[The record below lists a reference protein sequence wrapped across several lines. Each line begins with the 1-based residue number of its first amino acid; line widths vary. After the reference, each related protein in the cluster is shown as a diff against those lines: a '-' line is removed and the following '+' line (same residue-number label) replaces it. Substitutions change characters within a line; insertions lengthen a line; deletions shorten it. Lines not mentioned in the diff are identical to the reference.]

1 VIRLE
6 QVTLRREGAVLLEDV
21 SLEVPTGRSLALI
34 GAGGAGKTLVLKVI
48 CGLLRPDA
56 GRVFVDDDEVT
67 ALDEDA
73 LMRVRSRIG
82 MVFQNYALFDFMTV
96 GENVAFPLE
105 QLGGV
110 SADEIARRAARRLEQ
125 VSLPGVGPKLPSELS
140 GGMKKR
146 VCLARAM
153 VHDPPV
159 MLCDDPTAGLDPVT
173 TNRIF
178 ALLAQLRAE
187 NEATAIIVSHE
198 VEALWRLCD
207 HVVLLEAG
215 RVAFAGTLAEA
226 DASSLPGLRAFLKGE
241 GIA

>member
-1 VIRLE
+1 
-6 QVTLRREGAVLLEDV
+6 
-21 SLEVPTGRSLALI
+21 
-34 GAGGAGKTLVLKVI
+34 
-48 CGLLRPDA
+48 LLRPDA
-56 GRVFVDDDEVT
+56 GRVFVDEDEVT
-67 ALDEDA
+67 ALDEEA

-110 SADEIARRAARRLEQ
+110 PTDEIQRRSARRLEQ
-125 VSLPGVGPKLPSELS
+125 VSLPGVGQKLPSELS

-187 NEATAIIVSHE
+187 NAATAIIVSHE

-226 DASSLPGLRAFLKGE
+226 DASPLPGLRAFLKGE
-241 GIA
+241 DLG

>member
-1 VIRLE
+1 MIRLE
-6 QVTLRREGAVLLEDV
+6 HVTLRREGVALLEDV
-21 SLEVPTGRSLALI
+21 SLEVPTGRALALI
-34 GAGGAGKTLVLKVI
+34 GAGGAGKTLILKTI

-56 GRVFVDDDEVT
+56 GRVFVDEDEVT
-67 ALDEDA
+67 ALDEEA

-110 SADEIARRAARRLEQ
+110 PTDEIQRRAARRLEQ
-125 VSLPGVGPKLPSELS
+125 VSLPGVGQKLPSELS

-187 NEATAIIVSHE
+187 NAATAIIVSHE

-226 DASSLPGLRAFLKGE
+226 DASTLPGLRAFLKGE
-241 GIA
+241 DLG

>member
-6 QVTLRREGAVLLEDV
+6 QVTLRREGVALLEDV
-21 SLEVPTGRSLALI
+21 SLEVPTGQTLALI
-34 GAGGAGKTLVLKVI
+34 GAGGAGKTLILKSI
-48 CGLLRPDA
+48 CGLLRPDE
-56 GRVFVDDDEVT
+56 GRVFVDEDEVT

-73 LMRVRSRIG
+73 LMRVRGRIG

-110 SADEIARRAARRLEQ
+110 AADEVRRRAARRLDQ
-125 VSLPGVGPKLPSELS
+125 VSLPGVEQKLPSELS

-187 NEATAIIVSHE
+187 NAATAIIVSHE

-226 DASSLPGLRAFLKGE
+226 DASTLPGLRAFLKGE
-241 GIA
+241 DP

>member
-6 QVTLRREGAVLLEDV
+6 HVTLRREGVALLEDV
-21 SLEVPTGRSLALI
+21 SLEVPTGRALALI
-34 GAGGAGKTLVLKVI
+34 GAGGAGKTLILKTI

-56 GRVFVDDDEVT
+56 GRVFVDEDEVT
-67 ALDEDA
+67 ALDEEA

-110 SADEIARRAARRLEQ
+110 PTDEIQRRAARRLEQ
-125 VSLPGVGPKLPSELS
+125 VSLPGVGQKLPSELS

-187 NEATAIIVSHE
+187 NAATAIIVSHE

-226 DASSLPGLRAFLKGE
+226 DASTLPGLRAFLKGE
-241 GIA
+241 DLG

>member
-6 QVTLRREGAVLLEDV
+6 HVTLRREGVALLEDV
-21 SLEVPTGRSLALI
+21 SLEVPTGRALALI
-34 GAGGAGKTLVLKVI
+34 GAGGAGKTLILKTI

-56 GRVFVDDDEVT
+56 GRVFVDEDEVT
-67 ALDEDA
+67 ALDEEA

-110 SADEIARRAARRLEQ
+110 PTDEIQRRSARRLEQ
-125 VSLPGVGPKLPSELS
+125 VSLPGVGQKLPSELS

-187 NEATAIIVSHE
+187 NAATAIIVSHE

-226 DASSLPGLRAFLKGE
+226 DASPLPGLRAFLKGE
-241 GIA
+241 DLG

>member
-6 QVTLRREGAVLLEDV
+6 HVTLRREGVALLEDV
-21 SLEVPTGRSLALI
+21 SLEVPTGRALALI
-34 GAGGAGKTLVLKVI
+34 GAGGAGKTLILKTI

-56 GRVFVDDDEVT
+56 GRVFVDEDEVT
-67 ALDEDA
+67 ALDEEA

-105 QLGGV
+105 QLVGV
-110 SADEIARRAARRLEQ
+110 PTDEIQRRSARRLEQ
-125 VSLPGVGPKLPSELS
+125 VSLPGVGQKLPSELS

-187 NEATAIIVSHE
+187 NAATAIIVSHE

-226 DASSLPGLRAFLKGE
+226 DASPLPGLRAFLKGE
-241 GIA
+241 DLG